1 MPSME
6 DDLVY
11 AADPALWAREILGYH
26 PDTWQEKLLRSR
38 SKKII
43 LGEVCPYSTVQSV
56 CDLP

>member
-1 MPSME
+1 ME